1 MQQAPTVL
9 HVGWMSRAVDAL
21 VRSGAE
27 VTCAVKPADA
37 PAARTVCARTIV
49 VPDPTRSTD
58 VLAGLARAGLAAD
71 AFDAVCSGLEFC
83 LLDAAA
89 IAGDQAGVS
98 RALAMRD
105 KFVQKRGVRD
115 AGVRTADCA
124 VLDETGA
131 AATALPSFPQVLKPL
146 DGGGARNTFLVADER
161 ELTAALGQP
170 EFTAGGGPWLLEEYI
185 PGVEFQVDGFVEG
198 GELRLMSISRYV
210 QNLIEVHSGGL
221 VAHIVLPPRTHP
233 ELYAKV
239 RALAETAFK
248 ALGHH
253 DGVFHLEVFQHAED
267 GEIVF
272 GECGARVGGGRT
284 DEVVERAFGVRLH
297 DVWARLATGR
307 PSGVTSSP
315 GHADDKVFG
324 GMNLSARPGP
334 VRAVPS
340 AGEVLDRP
348 GVVYAEVSAGPG
360 TVLPDTTEATN
371 LRAGLAVVSG
381 ADEREVEDRMR
392 RLADWFA
399 AQVAQE
405 TSDTAG

>member
-1 MQQAPTVL
+1 MQQAPAVL

-21 VRSGAE
+21 VRSGAD

-37 PAARTVCARTIV
+37 PAARAMGVRPVV
-49 VPDPTRSTD
+49 VPDPARGTD
-58 VLAGLARAGLAAD
+58 VLAGLARVGLAAGS
-71 AFDAVCSGLEFC
+71 FDAVCSGLEFC

-89 IAGDQAGVS
+89 VTGDAAAVT

-105 KFVQKRGVRD
+105 KFVQKRVVRD

-124 VLDETGA
+124 VLDEPGGA
-131 AATALPSFPQVLKPL
+131 AAALPSFPQVLKPL

-161 ELTAALGQP
+161 ELAAVLERP
-170 EFTAGGGPWLLEEYI
+170 EFAAGGGPWLLEEYV

-198 GELRLMSISRYV
+198 GELRLLSISRYV

-239 RALAETAFK
+239 GALAETSFK

-253 DGVFHLEVFQHAED
+253 DGVFHLEVFEHAGD

-307 PSGVTSSP
+307 SSGVSGFP
-315 GHADDKVFG
+315 GHGDGTVFG

-334 VRAVPS
+334 IRAVPA
-340 AGEVLDRP
+340 AGEVLRRP
-348 GVVYAEVSAGPG
+348 GVVYAEVTAGPG

-381 ADEREVEDRMR
+381 TDEREVEDRMR

-399 AQVAQE
+399 AQVTYE
-405 TSDTAG
+405 TSG

>member
-1 MQQAPTVL
+1 MQQAPAVL

-21 VRSGAE
+21 VRSGAD

-37 PAARTVCARTIV
+37 PAARAMGARTVV
-49 VPDPTRSTD
+49 VPDPARGTA
-58 VLAGLARAGLAAD
+58 VLAGLARAGLTAGG
-71 AFDAVCSGLEFC
+71 FDAVCSGLEFC

-89 IAGDQAGVS
+89 VAGDAAAVT

-105 KFVQKRGVRD
+105 KFVQKRVIRD
-115 AGVRTADCA
+115 AGVRTAGCA
-124 VLDETGA
+124 VLEEPGDAAGA
-131 AATALPSFPQVLKPL
+131 LTSYPQVLKPL
-146 DGGGARNTFLVADER
+146 DGGGARNTFVLAGER
-161 ELTAALGQP
+161 ELAAALRQP
-170 EFTAGGGPWLLEEYI
+170 WFTDGDGPWLLEEYV
-185 PGVEFQVDGFVEG
+185 PGVEFQVDGFAEG
-198 GELRLMSISRYV
+198 GELRLLSISRYV

-221 VAHIVLPPRTHP
+221 VAHIVLPPHACP
-233 ELYAKV
+233 DLYAKV
-239 RALAETAFK
+239 GALAETALK

-307 PSGVTSSP
+307 PSGVTGSP
-315 GHADDKVFG
+315 GHADGVVFG

-334 VRAVPS
+334 IGAVPS
-340 AGEVLDRP
+340 ADEVMGRP
-348 GVVYAEVSAGPG
+348 GVVYAEVTAGPG

-381 ADEREVEDRMR
+381 ADAREVEDRMR

-399 AQVAQE
+399 AQVVQE
-405 TSDTAG
+405 TAG

>member
-1 MQQAPTVL
+1 MQQAPVVL
-9 HVGWMSRAVDAL
+9 HIGWMSRAVDAL
-21 VRSGAE
+21 VRSGAD

-37 PAARTVCARTIV
+37 PAARTAGARTIV

-58 VLAGLARAGLAAD
+58 VLAGLARAGLATGV
-71 AFDAVCSGLEFC
+71 FDAVCSGLEFC
-83 LLDAAA
+83 LLGAAA
-89 IAGDQAGVS
+89 VAGDPAAVT

-105 KFVQKRGVRD
+105 KFVQKRVVRD

-124 VLDETGA
+124 VLEETGGA
-131 AATALPSFPQVLKPL
+131 VTVLPSFPQVLKPL

-161 ELTAALGQP
+161 ELAAALRQP
-170 EFTAGGGPWLLEEYI
+170 GLTDGAPWLLEEYV

-198 GELRLMSISRYV
+198 GELRLLSVSRYV
-210 QNLIEVHSGGL
+210 QNLIEVHNGGL

-233 ELYAKV
+233 DLYAKIG
-239 RALAETAFK
+239 ALAETAFK

-307 PSGVTSSP
+307 PSGVDGSP
-315 GHADDKVFG
+315 GHADGTVFG

-334 VRAVPS
+334 IGAVPS
-340 AGEVLDRP
+340 AEEVLDRP
-348 GVVYAEVSAGPG
+348 GVVYAEVTAGPG

-381 ADEREVEDRMR
+381 ADEQEVEDRMR
-392 RLADWFA
+392 RLADWFS
-399 AQVAQE
+399 AQVARA
-405 TSDTAG
+405 TAG